1 MHIGVIGAGGMGSRH
16 VENLRSIGGVEV
28 TVFDVDLDRASE
40 VAGRLSSVADDPY
53 RLIADSSI
61 DGIVV
66 ASPDHTHAD
75 LTLACLLHGK
85 QVLVEKPMAEATAD
99 AERVLMAEASAGRR
113 LVQVGFM
120 REFDPD
126 HQALLAEVNKGTV
139 GRPML
144 VRCSHANP
152 GDGVP
157 VGDAL
162 LRSAIHDLHTLR
174 FLTQQEIREVMVH
187 TIAADKENAPIQM
200 AVIGCRLDSALGN
213 ITLNMASGYGYLVE
227 VELVG
232 ERGVLRTEGTR
243 DPRPFEVGVARSV
256 REPWLDRFQT
266 GYHRE
271 IRAWVDSLSSAQ
283 AVGPSAW
290 DGYATV
296 AAANACIE
304 SAAVGEPVQ
313 VDLISRWP

>member
-28 TVFDVDLDRASE
+28 TVFDVDPDRASE
-40 VAGRLSSVADDPY
+40 VAGRLSHVADDPY
-53 RLIADSSI
+53 HLIADGSI

-75 LTLACLLHGK
+75 LTLACLRHGK

-99 AERVLMAEASAGRR
+99 AERVLVAEASAGRR

-126 HQALLAEVNKGTV
+126 HQALLAEVDKGTV

-152 GDGVP
+152 GEGVP
-157 VGDAL
+157 VGDAFI
-162 LRSAIHDLHTLR
+162 RSAIHDLHTLR
-174 FLTQQEIREVMVH
+174 FLTKQEIREVMVQ
-187 TIAADKENAPIQM
+187 TIAADTEGAPILM
-200 AVIGCRLDSALGN
+200 AAIGCRLGSALGN
-213 ITLNMASGYGYLVE
+213 ITLNMASGYGYQVE

-232 ERGVLRTEGTR
+232 ERGVLRTEETR
-243 DPRPFEVGVARSV
+243 DPRPSEVGVGRSV
-256 REPWLDRFQT
+256 REPWLDRFKTAYQ
-266 GYHRE
+266 RE
-271 IRAWVDSLSSAQ
+271 IRVWVDSLSSAQ

-304 SAAVGEPVQ
+304 SAAIGKPVQ
-313 VDLISRWP
+313 VDLISVWP